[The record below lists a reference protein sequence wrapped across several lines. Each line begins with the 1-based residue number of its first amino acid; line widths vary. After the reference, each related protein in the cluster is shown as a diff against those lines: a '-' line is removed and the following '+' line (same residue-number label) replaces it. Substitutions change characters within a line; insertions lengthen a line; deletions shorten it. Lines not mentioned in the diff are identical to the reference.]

1 MHSCILRTFLF
12 DAKYNRMKNS
22 RKIFTGKLLTNHISR
37 VILSSE
43 VIPMTDI
50 TNEKIFKLQK
60 NLPIIRN
67 LAGWTAEDL
76 GDRIGVTRQ
85 TITNIEKSET
95 LSMTKT
101 QYIAI
106 RAVLEYEIEQS
117 KNAVLADSISVLV
130 DADDLS
136 EKQAKQVAETVDKI
150 TSTKSRRVNDKLV
163 LEGMAAAL
171 TALGAIG
178 SLTLSQAAKKAGSVP
193 KWLED
198 LLK

>member
-1 MHSCILRTFLF
+1 
-12 DAKYNRMKNS
+12 
-22 RKIFTGKLLTNHISR
+22 
-37 VILSSE
+37 
-43 VIPMTDI
+43 MTDI

-76 GDRIGVTRQ
+76 GERIGVTRQ
-85 TITNIEKSET
+85 TIKNIEKSDT

-117 KNAVLADSISVLV
+117 KNTVLADSISVLV

-136 EKQAKQVAETVDKI
+136 ETQAEQVTETVEKI
-150 TSTKSRRVNDKLV
+150 TSMKSRRVNDKLV
-163 LEGMAAAL
+163 LEGMVAVL

-178 SLTLSQAAKKAGSVP
+178 SLTLSQAAEKTSSVP